1 MNKKNW
7 RRYHLRKSSNDIDKV
22 IRRSNQVEEE
32 TFDEVAYLK
41 GLIRKKR
48 SVIVKLLDNQEIK
61 GRIEY
66 YDEHFIRVT
75 PELLPNLFIYKKQ
88 IKNIMEV

>member
-1 MNKKNW
+1 MNRKN
-7 RRYHLRKSSNDIDKV
+7 RRRPPPRKSSNDIGNV

-32 TFDEVAYLK
+32 TFNEIAYLK
-41 GLIRKKR
+41 DLIRKKTP
-48 SVIVKLLDNQEIK
+48 VIVKLLDNQEIK

-75 PELLPNLFIYKKQ
+75 PKLLPNLFIYKKQ
-88 IKNIMEV
+88 IKYIVES